1 MIFKKPNVD
10 FTAALYYYYY
20 SILLLKF
27 FIRILRLKIDIF
39 DTTIDNQ

>member
-10 FTAALYYYYY
+10 FTTSLYYYYY
-20 SILLLKF
+20 FILLLKF
-27 FIRILRLKIDIF
+27 FIRILRLKIDII

>member
-10 FTAALYYYYY
+10 FTTALYYYYY
-20 SILLLKF
+20 FILVLKF

>member
-10 FTAALYYYYY
+10 FTTALYYYYY
-20 SILLLKF
+20 FILLLKF

>member
-10 FTAALYYYYY
+10 FTTALYYYYY
-20 SILLLKF
+20 LILLLKF